1 MALLVVLFIVIPI
14 AELYVIIQVGQAIGL
29 VPTLAILVADAVL
42 GSFLLRQQGRSAWRR
57 FNEALDQR
65 RFPGREV
72 ADGVMITFGGALLL
86 TPGFITD
93 IVGLA
98 LLIPPSRAVIRGVA
112 YRVFGRR
119 FKMAGSAASWGYARM
134 GPRGGPGGPA
144 GPGGPGGP
152 AGPGGPNGPGRRRG
166 SRPYDVEG
174 SAEEV
179 PGDRPGNGT
188 TGTRGE
194 LPPA

>member
-1 MALLVVLFIVIPI
+1 MPLLVLLFILVPI
-14 AELYVIIQVGQAIGL
+14 AELYVIIQVGQEIGL
-29 VPTLAILVADAVL
+29 VPTVLILIADALL

-86 TPGFITD
+86 TPGFLTD

-98 LLIPPSRAVIRGVA
+98 LLIPPSRAVIR
-112 YRVFGRR
+112 RVGYALVGRR
-119 FKMAGSAASWGYARM
+119 FKIAGSAASWGYSRM
-134 GPRGGPGGPA
+134 RPP
-144 GPGGPGGP
+144 PGGPGGTG
-152 AGPGGPNGPGRRRG
+152 GPGGARG
-166 SRPYDVEG
+166 GSGYDVEG
-174 SAEEV
+174 TAEEV
-179 PGDRPGNGT
+179 DPDSPNGSGPRDRQ
-188 TGTRGE
+188 E